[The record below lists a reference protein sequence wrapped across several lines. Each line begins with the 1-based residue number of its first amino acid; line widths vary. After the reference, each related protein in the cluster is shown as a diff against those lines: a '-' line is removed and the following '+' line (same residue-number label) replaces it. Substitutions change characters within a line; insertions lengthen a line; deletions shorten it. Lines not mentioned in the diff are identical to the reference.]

1 MTNRRDEDIANGQF
15 LQSCDKRGNCIEVC
29 KYGEDF
35 IPTAIF
41 KMGHIPDPRTHFPLL
56 RDMQIR
62 DDDILLCA
70 YMKAGTHWVW
80 EIIAMLTGQSTEYAA
95 GPKEDTMIEF
105 RSVEKLDAL
114 PSPRIL
120 NTHIRFNNI
129 PKGLIERK
137 CRIVFVVRNP
147 KDIAVSMYNH
157 ISAKGSAFA
166 YKGSFDDFLSLFM
179 SDVVP
184 HNAWPGYMTG
194 WETDFA
200 LHPDVP
206 RHIIYYEDLKQNPV
220 HEVKML
226 ASYLNVTCTD
236 SFIDE
241 IVDKCSFAKLK
252 EGKAGSPKNM
262 KWNFLYRKGE
272 VGEWKNWFTVAQNE
286 EFDRFLQT
294 STKDSNFV
302 YKYTI

>member
-206 RHIIYYEDLKQNPV
+206 RHIIYYEDLKQ
-220 HEVKML
+220 
-226 ASYLNVTCTD
+226 
-236 SFIDE
+236 
-241 IVDKCSFAKLK
+241 LK